1 VYTGRAGRVEEHPW
15 GIAMLTD
22 DLPRVWDANFVLA
35 DRWEGSAAELAA
47 EADRV
52 LGAAGLRHRKV
63 AIHDQA
69 LGARLW
75 PELPAGS
82 WPFHDRYL
90 VLAHRRKPDRLGDPA
105 LEVAELDLDSYV
117 RVHEPVV
124 RAEPYGS
131 DEETVRQLLELP
143 RRTAAAIEARLFAG
157 LVDGEPVAYASLL
170 LDGAVAQI
178 EDVATHAEHRG
189 KGLARAVVLRCLA
202 ETRRAGAE
210 LVWLVADDK
219 DWPKELYA
227 RLGFDPL
234 GVETMFGRP
243 AE

>member
-1 VYTGRAGRVEEHPW
+1 MKEHPW
-15 GIAMLTD
+15 GIALLTD
-22 DLPRVWDANFVLA
+22 DLPRVWDLNFTLV

-75 PELPAGS
+75 PELPVGS

-90 VLAHRRKPDRLGDPA
+90 VMAHRREPDRPGDPS
-105 LEVAELDLDSYV
+105 LEVAELDLDAYL
-117 RVHEPVV
+117 RAHEPVV

-131 DEETVRQLLELP
+131 DEETARQLLELP
-143 RRTAAAIEARLFAG
+143 RRVAAAIETRFFGG
-157 LVDGEPVAYASLL
+157 LVDGRAVSLASLL
-170 LDGAVAQI
+170 LDGPVAQI
-178 EDVATHAEHRG
+178 EDVATLQEHRS
-189 KGLARAVVLRCLA
+189 KGLARAVVLRCVA
-202 ETRRAGAE
+202 EARRAGAE
-210 LVWLVADDK
+210 LVFLVADGK

-227 RLGFDPL
+227 RFGFDPI

-243 AE
+243 TE

>member
-1 VYTGRAGRVEEHPW
+1 MSRSFVPRRTARTRRPCASCASGRAG
-15 GIAMLTD
+15 
-22 DLPRVWDANFVLA
+22 
-35 DRWEGSAAELAA
+35 S
-47 EADRV
+47 
-52 LGAAGLRHRKV
+52 
-63 AIHDQA
+63 
-69 LGARLW
+69 
-75 PELPAGS
+75 
-82 WPFHDRYL
+82 
-90 VLAHRRKPDRLGDPA
+90 
-105 LEVAELDLDSYV
+105 
-117 RVHEPVV
+117 
-124 RAEPYGS
+124 
-131 DEETVRQLLELP
+131 
-143 RRTAAAIEARLFAG
+143 AAAIEARFFG
-157 LVDGEPVAYASLL
+157 GHVDGEPVTYASPL

-202 ETRRAGAE
+202 EARRAGAE

>member
-1 VYTGRAGRVEEHPW
+1 MEEHAW
-15 GIAMLTD
+15 GIALLTD
-22 DLPRVWDANFVLA
+22 DLPRVWDANFLLV

-52 LGAAGLRHRKV
+52 MGAAGLRHRKV
-63 AIHDQA
+63 AIHDQT

-75 PELPAGS
+75 PELPAGT

-90 VLAHRRKPDRLGDPA
+90 VLAHRREQERPGDPS
-105 LEVAELDLDSYV
+105 LEVAELDLDSYL
-117 RVHEPVV
+117 RAHEPVV
-124 RAEPYGS
+124 RAAPYGS
-131 DEETVRQLLELP
+131 DEETVRQLRELP
-143 RRTAAAIEARLFAG
+143 RRSAAAIETRFFAG
-157 LVDGEPVAYASLL
+157 LVDGKAASFASLL

-178 EDVATHAEHRG
+178 EDVATLEEHRG

-202 ETRRAGAE
+202 EARRAGAE

-227 RLGFDPL
+227 RLGFDPI

-243 AE
+243 SE

>member
-1 VYTGRAGRVEEHPW
+1 MEEHPW
-15 GIAMLTD
+15 GIALLTD

-75 PELPAGS
+75 PELPVSS
-82 WPFHDRYL
+82 WLFHDRYL
-90 VLAHRRKPDRLGDPA
+90 VMAHRREPDRPGDPS
-105 LEVAELDLDSYV
+105 LEVAELDLDSYL
-117 RVHEPVV
+117 RAHEPVV

-131 DEETVRQLLELP
+131 DEETVRQLGQLP
-143 RRTAAAIEARLFAG
+143 RRSSAAIETRFFAG
-157 LVDGEPVAYASLL
+157 LADGKAVSFASLL
-170 LDGAVAQI
+170 LDGSVAQI
-178 EDVATHAEHRG
+178 EDVATLEELRG

-202 ETRRAGAE
+202 EARRAGAD
-210 LVWLVADDK
+210 LVWLVADDQ

-227 RLGFDPL
+227 RLGFDPI

>member
-1 VYTGRAGRVEEHPW
+1 MEEHPW
-15 GIAMLTD
+15 GIALLTD
-22 DLPRVWDANFVLA
+22 DLPRVWDLNFTLA

-75 PELPAGS
+75 PELPVGS
-82 WPFHDRYL
+82 WPLHDRYL
-90 VLAHRRKPDRLGDPA
+90 VMAHRREPDRPGDPS
-105 LEVAELDLDSYV
+105 LEVAELELDAYV
-117 RVHEPVV
+117 RAHEPVV

-131 DEETVRQLLELP
+131 DEETVGQLCELP
-143 RRTAAAIEARLFAG
+143 RRVSAAIETRFFAG
-157 LVDGEPVAYASLL
+157 LADGEAASFASLL

-178 EDVATHAEHRG
+178 EDVATLAEHRG
-189 KGLARAVVLRCLA
+189 EGLARAVVLHSLA
-202 ETRRAGAE
+202 EARRAGAD
-210 LVWLVADDK
+210 LVFLVADGK

-227 RLGFDPL
+227 RLGFDPI
-234 GVETMFGRP
+234 GVETIFGRP
-243 AE
+243 DS